1 MIFTALQ
8 RIGAAAHKKAAAF
21 FVIFLLFAGPLAQ
34 AKTILP
40 ETATPAMWMVEK
52 GEAKVY
58 FLGSFHV
65 LPKTMAWN
73 QGDVQKAFADS
84 DVYVMETVMDAKGQG
99 EIAMLMMK
107 NSMLPPGY
115 SLKTLLDDDHYQ
127 KALKLTAPL
136 GLSEA
141 QVTRLQPWYLA
152 IMLSAQTIIANG
164 LDPSSGV
171 DHTLQGLA
179 EQGGKEI
186 AGLETTK
193 EQIEALAHHPLEVQ
207 SAMLSDTLD
216 KMDQFDDYMHDYIS
230 AWASGD
236 AKQIEE
242 TMVEEMKS
250 YPSMYEALLV
260 NRNKKWAPKI
270 AELIESGKN
279 VMIVV
284 GLAHLVGDD
293 SVLNILKEKGYRIER
308 VQ

>member
-8 RIGAAAHKKAAAF
+8 RIGAAAHRKAAAI
-21 FVIFLLFAGPLAQ
+21 FVVFLLVAGPLAQ
-34 AKTILP
+34 AKTVLP
-40 ETATPAMWMVEK
+40 ETATPAMWLVEK

-65 LPKTMAWN
+65 LPKTMVWN
-73 QGDVQKAFADS
+73 TGEVQKAFTES
-84 DVYVMETVMDAKGQG
+84 DVFVMETVMDARGQG
-99 EIAMLMMK
+99 EVAMLMMK

-115 SLKTLLDDDHYQ
+115 DLNNLLDEAHYQ
-127 KALKLTAPL
+127 KALKLTAPM

-141 QVTRLQPWYLA
+141 QVNRLQPWYLA

-164 LDPSSGV
+164 LDPASGV

-179 EQGGKEI
+179 EHGGKEI

-193 EQIEALAHHPLEVQ
+193 EQIEALAHHPFEVQ
-207 SAMLSDTLD
+207 TAMLSDTLD
-216 KMDQFDDYMHDYIS
+216 KMDQFDAYMHSYIS

-242 TMVEEMKS
+242 TMVEEMKG
-250 YPSMYEALLV
+250 YPSMYEAVLV
-260 NRNKKWAPKI
+260 NRNRKWIPGI
-270 AELIESGKN
+270 AELIESGRN
-279 VMIVV
+279 VMVVV
-284 GLAHLVGDD
+284 GLAHLVGED
-293 SVLNILKEKGYRIER
+293 SVLNMLKEKGYRIER